1 MTTGRSLRRV
11 VLVAATSML
20 AAGCGFS
27 ISQADVDGEA
37 AIFADQL
44 LAPRLDGELA
54 ELGGEAGQDRVE
66 AIHAW
71 LTAPDADFVRSLS
84 DSRWVA
90 GAPRGS
96 TIPVTAYVL
105 WSDTAFVNEQ
115 RWGRVCREYD
125 VAVTITTRAVDCPE
139 NTPREPPANAV
150 GAEEQ

>member
-1 MTTGRSLRRV
+1 MTTGRSLRAV
-11 VLVAATSML
+11 VLVAAASVL

-44 LAPRLDGELA
+44 LAPRLESELA
-54 ELGGEAGQDRVE
+54 ELGGESGPDRVE
-66 AIHAW
+66 AVHAW
-71 LTAPDADFVRSLS
+71 LTAPDEDFVRSLS
-84 DSRWVA
+84 DSLWVT

-139 NTPREPPANAV
+139 DTPEEPPSDAV
-150 GAEEQ
+150 GSLP